1 LSEFQQDIFSGEKEM
16 ISLYDSDDEM
26 RDKLTQRMVRAS
38 ASSVD
43 LKKLRN
49 VETEESK
56 KAKELKAKE
65 EREALE
71 REAKERL
78 EEENRLKKEAE
89 DREAKLAQEK
99 LLKE

>member
-1 LSEFQQDIFSGEKEM
+1 MSEFQKDIFTGEKEM

-26 RDKLTQRMVRAS
+26 KDKLTQRMVGDCLGRS
-38 ASSVD
+38 NF
-43 LKKLRN
+43 KKLRN

-56 KAKELKAKE
+56 RAKELKEKE
-65 EREALE
+65 ERDALE